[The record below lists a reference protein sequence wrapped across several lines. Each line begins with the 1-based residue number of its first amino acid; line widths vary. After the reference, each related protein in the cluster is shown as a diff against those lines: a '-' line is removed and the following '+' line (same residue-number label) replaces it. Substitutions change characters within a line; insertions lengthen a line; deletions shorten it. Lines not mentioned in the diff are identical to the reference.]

1 MQPSERQAQV
11 LAQLHALQSE
21 LTVEELAK
29 RFGISSLSIRRDL
42 EQLEADQLIL
52 HRWGTGWQT
61 GSRTLREARHRRC
74 AAVTGRRVSFRFN
87 GRSSSGHNWRGEG
100 GGIELTLL

>member
-1 MQPSERQAQV
+1 MVLGHQRIIVGPPVPVDTTRWTMQPSERQAQV

-52 HRWGTGWQT
+52 HRWRTGD
-61 GSRTLREARHRRC
+61 SLDRERFEKC
-74 AAVTGRRVSFRFN
+74 AAEGVQLSLA
-87 GRSSSGHNWRGEG
+87 GE
-100 GGIELTLL
+100 